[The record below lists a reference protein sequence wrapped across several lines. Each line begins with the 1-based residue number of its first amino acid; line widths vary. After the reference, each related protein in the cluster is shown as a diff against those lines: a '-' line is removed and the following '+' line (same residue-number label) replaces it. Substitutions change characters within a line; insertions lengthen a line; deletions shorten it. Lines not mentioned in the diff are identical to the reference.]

1 MKKGILFDLD
11 GTLWDSSEQVTKAW
25 NRCFREKTD
34 RSEQITAHDMRHSF
48 MGKTLPDIAA
58 LIFPGVEESE
68 RLRILKLCSDDE
80 INYLNSLTP
89 QEYPSLFEGER
100 EVIRRLAD
108 EYTLG
113 IVSNCQSGYI
123 EVYLDE
129 TDFADCFADIECE
142 GNTKLSKG
150 ENIRLVMERQGIEK
164 CVYVGDTQGDANAA
178 AEAGVPFIHAA
189 YGFGKVNSCD
199 GVLDDIRKL
208 PELVKGLI

>member
-1 MKKGILFDLD
+1 MRKGILFDLD
-11 GTLWDSSEQVTKAW
+11 GTLWDSSEQVTKSW
-25 NRCFREKTD
+25 NKCIREKTD
-34 RSEQITAHDMRHSF
+34 RSEQITAHDMRHSY

-58 LIFPGVEESE
+58 LIFPDMEESE

-80 INYLNSLTP
+80 INYLRGLTA
-89 QEYPSLFEGER
+89 EGYPALFPDECN
-100 EVIRRLAD
+100 VIKKLAQ

-123 EVYLDE
+123 EIYLDE
-129 TDFADCFADIECE
+129 IDFAECFSDIECE

-178 AEAGVPFIHAA
+178 REAGVPFIHAA
-189 YGFGKVNSCD
+189 YGFGKVDSCD

-208 PELVKGLI
+208 PELVKELI